1 MYINRIGG
9 AGGKNLV
16 ALRAAMKALG
26 PSLLLDADLV
36 SGNDGDA
43 IQTWA
48 DDSGN
53 SLNFSQGTTGYRP
66 VLKKAANGINGHNV
80 LRFDG
85 ADDYLS
91 GPNLSTFIAAA
102 ADTYWVVFKVYNIT
116 TNDTGTIY
124 YNDTALAGAYN
135 WGIVFLT
142 SSGAVAFIYDTSS
155 TYKTVAKS
163 ISTSAPYIARARH
176 SSGNLYFLVNGGSEG
191 SVAAG
196 DVASLSN
203 AATLGVDNLITNFT
217 QIDIAE
223 VIVFNSALSSAN
235 MAIVDAYLK
244 AKYATY

>member
-1 MYINRIGG
+1 
-9 AGGKNLV
+9 
-16 ALRAAMKALG
+16 
-26 PSLLLDADLV
+26 
-36 SGNDGDA
+36 
-43 IQTWA
+43 
-48 DDSGN
+48 
-53 SLNFSQGTTGYRP
+53 
-66 VLKKAANGINGHNV
+66 
-80 LRFDG
+80 
-85 ADDYLS
+85 
-91 GPNLSTFIAAA
+91 
-102 ADTYWVVFKVYNIT
+102 
-116 TNDTGTIY
+116 
-124 YNDTALAGAYN
+124 
-135 WGIVFLT
+135 VFLT

-196 DVASLSN
+196 DVKSLST
-203 AATLGVDNLITNFT
+203 AALLGVDNLIMNFT